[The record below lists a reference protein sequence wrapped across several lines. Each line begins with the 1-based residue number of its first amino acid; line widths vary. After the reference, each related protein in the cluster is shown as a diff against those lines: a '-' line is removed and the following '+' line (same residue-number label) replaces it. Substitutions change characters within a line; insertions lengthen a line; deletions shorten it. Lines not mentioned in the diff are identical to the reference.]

1 MYCVSNKFWPFLY
14 CEWLW
19 QDFLDTV
26 DTNKLYKTKFTVH
39 TYSNCWTFN
48 LILASVASTMPPASA
63 QGSGPTPPTSSSA
76 PSGGPPPPS
85 SGTTGSSASGP
96 VGPDGFDESSQQST
110 LSQSSDRSDG
120 RQTPKGPGQ
129 TGPQHPQQAGGGPQ
143 GHPHNFMGNFGHGQ
157 APGSPHS
164 SAPSPGGSMG
174 SSGAGP
180 DGGYPR
186 DGMASPSW
194 QRPPASPVS
203 TPQVCWPN
211 AKNTV
216 LMLLLCVLYTQLS

>member
-1 MYCVSNKFWPFLY
+1 MVDICFSGSSN
-14 CEWLW
+14 
-19 QDFLDTV
+19 
-26 DTNKLYKTKFTVH
+26 
-39 TYSNCWTFN
+39 S
-48 LILASVASTMPPASA
+48 MPPV
-63 QGSGPTPPTSSSA
+63 SSQ
-76 PSGGPPPPS
+76 GGPISTSGNAS
-85 SGTTGSSASGP
+85 SSGP

-120 RQTPKGPGQ
+120 GRQTPKGPQQGALPHSNQ
-129 TGPQHPQQAGGGPQ
+129 QQPQHP
-143 GHPHNFMGNFGHGQ
+143 HNYMPGNYP
-157 APGSPHS
+157 PGSPHS

-203 TPQVCWPN
+203 AGQVRYWNIFGIFVECL
-211 AKNTV
+211 TFHYGCV
-216 LMLLLCVLYTQLS
+216 FLDLMARGISTHFSVSL

>member
-1 MYCVSNKFWPFLY
+1 
-14 CEWLW
+14 
-19 QDFLDTV
+19 
-26 DTNKLYKTKFTVH
+26 
-39 TYSNCWTFN
+39 
-48 LILASVASTMPPASA
+48 MPPAST

-76 PSGGPPPPS
+76 PSGPPPPS

-96 VGPDGFDESSQQST
+96 VGPDGYDESSQQST

-211 AKNTV
+211 AKILFRCYCYAFCTHNFPKHSV
-216 LMLLLCVLYTQLS
+216 SYYVSYTGCFFIIGVVMAFPIK

>member
-1 MYCVSNKFWPFLY
+1 
-14 CEWLW
+14 
-19 QDFLDTV
+19 
-26 DTNKLYKTKFTVH
+26 
-39 TYSNCWTFN
+39 
-48 LILASVASTMPPASA
+48 MPPAST

-76 PSGGPPPPS
+76 PSGPPPPS

-96 VGPDGFDESSQQST
+96 VGPDGYDESSQQST

-120 RQTPKGPGQ
+120 RQTPKGQGQSQ

-203 TPQVCWPN
+203 TPQVC
-211 AKNTV
+211 
-216 LMLLLCVLYTQLS
+216 